1 MFNREELRQRIRDML
16 AEEQIDEANAND
28 LPAMLILKRGAVR
41 TLSDGKRVAEYH
53 HADSGT
59 ILVFPMIFQKET
71 KQ

>member
-1 MFNREELRQRIRDML
+1 MLTRNEIRQRIRGIL
-16 AEEQIDEANAND
+16 AEEQIDEGTNE
-28 LPAMLILKRGAVR
+28 LPALLVLKRGAVR

-71 KQ
+71 KR

>member
-1 MFNREELRQRIRDML
+1 MQTLKELRNRMNSNEI
-16 AEEQIDEANAND
+16 QIDEAASND
-28 LPAMLILKRGAVR
+28 LPALLVLKRGAVR

-71 KQ
+71 KR